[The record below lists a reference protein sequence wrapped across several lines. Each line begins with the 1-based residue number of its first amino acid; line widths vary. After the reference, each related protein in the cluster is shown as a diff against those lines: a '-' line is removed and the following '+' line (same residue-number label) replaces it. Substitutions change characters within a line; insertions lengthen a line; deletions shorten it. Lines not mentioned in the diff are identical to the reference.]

1 MPTCDKNRH
10 RAIAYTAV
18 AQHRE
23 VKTNKK
29 VEMKKHTHPCVNE
42 PCPTTAGMVD
52 VLLSSG

>member
-18 AQHRE
+18 AQYRE